1 MPGFTEKWCEQAC
14 ALPWDQ
20 GKTSMLFK
28 SDRPTFPSRLVQ
40 LLCAALLVFPALAFA
55 QATNSATVK
64 WLDARELTIEGKG
77 WADTVEFYDRLPAR
91 AKEIVRGP
99 VWSLSRDST
108 GIAVRF
114 TTDATAISVRWK
126 LRKETLAMSH
136 MPASGVS
143 GVDLYVKDGK
153 QWHWLGAGRAEKF
166 PENEKVL
173 VRTLTLGKRDYVLY
187 LPLYN
192 GVTEVQ
198 IGVPAEAELSP
209 AAVRP
214 EKPILFYGT
223 SIVQGG
229 CASRPGMA
237 YPAILG
243 RMLDRPAM
251 NLGFSGNGQSEP
263 EVAKLIAEIDA
274 AAFVLDSL
282 PNLQPEQVTERV
294 GAFVKILRSA
304 HPKTPIFLVEHV
316 EYAEAKFVEGRRS
329 KYAECNVRLRAI
341 FKQLMKEGDKNL
353 YYIPAENLLG
363 TDGEG
368 TVDGTHP
375 TDLGFLR
382 MAEAMEP
389 LLKVRLK
396 RR

>member
-1 MPGFTEKWCEQAC
+1 MLLKFNRTS
-14 ALPWDQ
+14 LP
-20 GKTSMLFK
+20 LC
-28 SDRPTFPSRLVQ
+28 LVQ
-40 LLCAALLVFPALAFA
+40 LICVAMLVLPAPALA

-64 WLDARELTIEGKG
+64 WIDARELTIEGKG
-77 WADTVEFYDRLPAR
+77 WTDTAEFYDRLPAR

-99 VWSLSRDST
+99 VWSLSRDSA
-108 GIAVRF
+108 GMAVRF
-114 TTDATAISVRWK
+114 ETDATAISVRWK
-126 LRKETLAMSH
+126 LRKETLAMAH

-143 GVDLYVKDGK
+143 GVDLYVKEGK

-173 VRTLTLGKRDYVLY
+173 VRTLTRQKREYMLY

-209 AAVRP
+209 APVRP

-243 RMLDRPAM
+243 RKLDRPSI
-251 NLGFSGNGQSEP
+251 NLGFSGNGQSES

-294 GAFVKILRSA
+294 GPFVKILRSA

-316 EYAEAKFVEGRRS
+316 EYAEARFVEGRRS

-353 YYIPAENLLG
+353 FYIPAEKLLG
-363 TDGEG
+363 NDGEG

-382 MAEAMEP
+382 MADVMGP
-389 LLKVRLK
+389 QLKARLK
-396 RR
+396 R